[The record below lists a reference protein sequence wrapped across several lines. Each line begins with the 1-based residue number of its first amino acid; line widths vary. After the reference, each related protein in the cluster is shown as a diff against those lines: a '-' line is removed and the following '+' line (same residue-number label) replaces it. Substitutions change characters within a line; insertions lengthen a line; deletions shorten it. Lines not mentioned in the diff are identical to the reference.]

1 MRVSGLFTLAW
12 LCAAPASLAGQS
24 LLYRSPNLGG
34 TWVPAGGVVQ
44 FNFAHRFYVSP
55 GPAYGVTNFP
65 TFTTA
70 VGLGKRAALGT
81 HFSTKS
87 IMQTGSVSL
96 NELELYV
103 RYRVVGAEGQDG
115 FSVAVT
121 PAYNRRAKSAD
132 GELGADWT
140 RGRLTLSG
148 AARFTS
154 KAFGGS
160 GAGTALGAGVVA
172 RLNDYVA
179 VSADY
184 AKSLDPDTTATWGAG
199 LSFAIP
205 GSPHTFSLHA
215 SKAAVNTIQ
224 SSSLAGANVLYGFE
238 FTIPLHLSRFRP
250 WFSGGA
256 SKPHMV
262 SPAFEG
268 GVAVDVRITDSKF
281 QGDSITVTAGQTVRW
296 TNADPVPH
304 TITFESGAT
313 SSDALAQGATFV
325 VRFDTPGRFVYHCT
339 PHPFMKGVVV
349 VK

>member
-1 MRVSGLFTLAW
+1 MQPWRRLVVTLW
-12 LCAAPASLAGQS
+12 LAALPASLAGQS

-65 TFTTA
+65 MFTTA

-87 IMQTGSVSL
+87 PLQTGSPSL
-96 NELELYV
+96 NELELYA
-103 RYRVVGAEGQDG
+103 RYRIVGEEGRDG
-115 FSVAVT
+115 ISVAVT

-132 GELGADWT
+132 GELGVDWT
-140 RGRLTLSG
+140 HGRVTLAG

-184 AKSLDPDTTATWGAG
+184 AKSMDPDTTATWGAG
-199 LSFAIP
+199 FSFAIP

-224 SSSLAGANVLYGFE
+224 SSSLAGAKMLYGFE
-238 FTIPLHLSRFRP
+238 FTIPLHLARFRP
-250 WFSGGA
+250 WFGGGA
-256 SKPHMV
+256 SKPHTV
-262 SPAFEG
+262 APAVG
-268 GVAVDVRITDSKF
+268 GVAAEVRIADSKF
-281 QGDSITVTAGQTVRW
+281 QGDSISISAGQAVRW
-296 TNADPVPH
+296 TNADAVPH
-304 TITFESGAT
+304 TVTFESGAT
-313 SSDALAQGATFV
+313 SSAEMAQGATFV
-325 VRFDTPGRFVYHCT
+325 VRFDTPGRFVYRCT
-339 PHPFMKGVVV
+339 PHPFMTGVVIV
-349 VK
+349 Q